1 MAAEKDMRV
10 MTRENDRWVVYMVR
24 CSDGTLYT
32 GITNDID
39 RRLAAHNSAR
49 DGARY
54 TRSRRPVTLV
64 YTETAGSHSDAARL
78 EYRIKKMG
86 RARKKQLAAAGT
98 EAKE

>member
-1 MAAEKDMRV
+1 
-10 MTRENDRWVVYMVR
+10 
-24 CSDGTLYT
+24 
-32 GITNDID
+32 
-39 RRLAAHNSAR
+39 
-49 DGARY
+49 
-54 TRSRRPVTLV
+54 VTLV